1 MTPWL
6 ASITLAALVVI
17 LVVFRAVVTL
27 SRRTGAAQ
35 NELAESARRLAEAE
49 RIIDR
54 LAEAPPDDPAL
65 LDSWRERMRDRD
77 RPPRD

>member
-1 MTPWL
+1 MTEWL
-6 ASITLAALVVI
+6 AAVALVALITI
-17 LVVFRAVVTL
+17 LAVFRAVVAL